1 MKSIF
6 QRLRHKERSVSSTS
20 EKENDEPRHSPATPG
35 GTSVKAPKPA
45 RRFSRQ
51 DSNTNKDKDDTLSQ
65 QQQRPKSGGFAEM
78 WSGTLSRAQGKEIS
92 GSKLGEDLSRT
103 HTGVSTTDS
112 QISPP
117 GMLEST
123 ITSSSTIS
131 GPARPTTPFSMEPL
145 HPEISHEHEYNGSTL
160 SPGESDD
167 YAQMLRTTEDLTKTM
182 TVNNPTKRVAF
193 VSPVRTPATS
203 IALDSIAWDKVDP
216 ITDPSPSVS
225 VPIPQPES
233 QSQRQEEKAE
243 SSRNAMVR
251 AKNVFRSRD
260 KLRADSDSTGTQTGA
275 GNGRSNDAPM
285 ITGMG
290 IGSNSRIRITKKGSA
305 PPALINPLT
314 STTPKPRFTSRLS
327 HRRAETTDGPL
338 PTPPPSSGSSMTP
351 PSTSTSSY
359 QNQHQL
365 QSPTNPSTSTS
376 ASSIHS
382 ARVRAR
388 TAPGPETGGSDHA
401 RFCQVRQSWSEITE
415 EDLVQNLSPRE
426 RTRQEVLWEIVS
438 SEDR

>member
-1 MKSIF
+1 
-6 QRLRHKERSVSSTS
+6 
-20 EKENDEPRHSPATPG
+20 
-35 GTSVKAPKPA
+35 
-45 RRFSRQ
+45 
-51 DSNTNKDKDDTLSQ
+51 
-65 QQQRPKSGGFAEM
+65 M
-78 WSGTLSRAQGKEIS
+78 WPGTLSRAQGKEIS

-112 QISPP
+112 QSSPP
-117 GMLEST
+117 GVLEST
-123 ITSSSTIS
+123 ITSSFSIS
-131 GPARPTTPFSMEPL
+131 GPARPTTPFTLEPL
-145 HPEISHEHEYNGSTL
+145 HPEIPNEYEYNGSTL
-160 SPGESDD
+160 TPGESDD

-260 KLRADSDSTGTQTGA
+260 KLRADSDLTGTQKDV
-275 GNGRSNDAPM
+275 GNGLGSDARTNTGIGM
-285 ITGMG
+285 GMG
-290 IGSNSRIRITKKGSA
+290 ISNSRIRIMKKGSA
-305 PPALINPLT
+305 PPALINPLN
-314 STTPKPRFTSRLS
+314 STTSKPRFTSRLS

-365 QSPTNPSTSTS
+365 QSPTNTSTSTS
-376 ASSIHS
+376 ASSIQS

-388 TAPGPETGGSDHA
+388 TAPGPETGGLDHA

>member
-1 MKSIF
+1 
-6 QRLRHKERSVSSTS
+6 
-20 EKENDEPRHSPATPG
+20 
-35 GTSVKAPKPA
+35 
-45 RRFSRQ
+45 
-51 DSNTNKDKDDTLSQ
+51 
-65 QQQRPKSGGFAEM
+65 M

-365 QSPTNPSTSTS
+365 QSPTNTSTSTS

>member
-1 MKSIF
+1 
-6 QRLRHKERSVSSTS
+6 
-20 EKENDEPRHSPATPG
+20 
-35 GTSVKAPKPA
+35 
-45 RRFSRQ
+45 
-51 DSNTNKDKDDTLSQ
+51 
-65 QQQRPKSGGFAEM
+65 M

-103 HTGVSTTDS
+103 QTVVSTADS
-112 QISPP
+112 QISP
-117 GMLEST
+117 GLLEST
-123 ITSSSTIS
+123 ITSSSIS

-145 HPEISHEHEYNGSTL
+145 HPEISNDHEHNASTL
-160 SPGESDD
+160 SPADSDD
-167 YAQMLRTTEDLTKTM
+167 YAQMLRTTEDPTM
-182 TVNNPTKRVAF
+182 TANNPTKRVAF

-216 ITDPSPSVS
+216 IADFSSSPSVS
-225 VPIPQPES
+225 NPQP
-233 QSQRQEEKAE
+233 QGQRQEEKAE
-243 SSRNAMVR
+243 SSRNAMLR

-260 KLRADSDSTGTQTGA
+260 KLRADSDLTGTQKKATGNS
-275 GNGRSNDAPM
+275 NGNDAPTN
-285 ITGMG
+285 IGTGMG

-305 PPALINPLT
+305 PPTLITPLT
-314 STTPKPRFTSRLS
+314 STTSKPRFTSRLS

-351 PSTSTSSY
+351 PPTSTSSY
-359 QNQHQL
+359 QHQL
-365 QSPTNPSTSTS
+365 QSPTNTSTSTS
-376 ASSIHS
+376 ASSVHS

-388 TAPGPETGGSDHA
+388 TAPGIETGGLDHA
-401 RFCQVRQSWSEITE
+401 RFCAVRQSWSEITE

>member
-1 MKSIF
+1 
-6 QRLRHKERSVSSTS
+6 
-20 EKENDEPRHSPATPG
+20 
-35 GTSVKAPKPA
+35 
-45 RRFSRQ
+45 
-51 DSNTNKDKDDTLSQ
+51 
-65 QQQRPKSGGFAEM
+65 M

-103 HTGVSTTDS
+103 QTGVSTDS

-131 GPARPTTPFSMEPL
+131 GPARPTTPFSLEPL
-145 HPEISHEHEYNGSTL
+145 HPEIPNEYEYNGSTL
-160 SPGESDD
+160 TPGESDD

-182 TVNNPTKRVAF
+182 TANNPTKRVAF

-216 ITDPSPSVS
+216 NTDFSPSPSPSVS

-260 KLRADSDSTGTQTGA
+260 KLRADSDLTGTQKDV
-275 GNGRSNDAPM
+275 GNGHGLGSDAPTNTGIGM
-285 ITGMG
+285 GMGMG
-290 IGSNSRIRITKKGSA
+290 ISNSRIRITKKGSA
-305 PPALINPLT
+305 PPTLITPLT

-351 PSTSTSSY
+351 PLTSTSSY

-365 QSPTNPSTSTS
+365 QSPTNTSTSTS
-376 ASSIHS
+376 TSSIHS

-388 TAPGPETGGSDHA
+388 TAPGIETGGLDHA

>member
-1 MKSIF
+1 
-6 QRLRHKERSVSSTS
+6 
-20 EKENDEPRHSPATPG
+20 
-35 GTSVKAPKPA
+35 
-45 RRFSRQ
+45 
-51 DSNTNKDKDDTLSQ
+51 
-65 QQQRPKSGGFAEM
+65 M

-117 GMLEST
+117 GMLDST

-131 GPARPTTPFSMEPL
+131 GPARPTTPFSLGPL
-145 HPEISHEHEYNGSTL
+145 HPEISNEYEYNGSTL

-182 TVNNPTKRVAF
+182 TANNPTKRVAF

-216 ITDPSPSVS
+216 IMDPSPSVS

-260 KLRADSDSTGTQTGA
+260 KLRADSDLTGTQKGA
-275 GNGRSNDAPM
+275 GDNGLGSDALTN
-285 ITGMG
+285 TGIGMEMG
-290 IGSNSRIRITKKGSA
+290 ISNSRIKITKKGSA
-305 PPALINPLT
+305 PPTLITPLN
-314 STTPKPRFTSRLS
+314 STTSKPRFTSRLS
-327 HRRAETTDGPL
+327 HRRAETANGPL
-338 PTPPPSSGSSMTP
+338 LTPPSSSGSSMTP
-351 PSTSTSSY
+351 PLTSTSSY
-359 QNQHQL
+359 QNQNQHQL
-365 QSPTNPSTSTS
+365 RSPTTTNTSTSTS